1 MNSIAL
7 EDAIRTR
14 IISAATAVAISTQG
28 VYPTIAPEGIEVKS
42 GNDPLGV
49 FELLSGLVDDNMIEN
64 GLVCQYRVN
73 IYDHRNNGTTAAS
86 TLYDAIIGNGTPDTP
101 PTRGLHRWAATVS
114 GINIS
119 QARLIRVGYGH
130 TGNILH
136 YYLDFEVYAQEA

>member
-1 MNSIAL
+1 MNTITL
-7 EDAIRTR
+7 EDAIRDR
-14 IISAATAVAISTQG
+14 IVTSAALASVQTQG
-28 VYPTIAPEGIEVKS
+28 VFSTIAPEGIEIKQ
-42 GNDPLGV
+42 GNDPLVV
-49 FELLSGLVDDNMIEN
+49 FELLSGLFDDNMIEN
-64 GLVCQYRVN
+64 GLVCQYRVS
-73 IYDHRNNGTTAAS
+73 IYDHRNNGTASAS

-101 PTRGLHRWAATVS
+101 PTRGMHRWAATVS

>member
-1 MNSIAL
+1 VNSIAL
-7 EDAIRTR
+7 EGAIRTR

-28 VYPTIAPEGIEVKS
+28 VYSTIAPEGIEVKS
-42 GNDPLGV
+42 GNDPLVV

-64 GLVCQYRVN
+64 GLVCQYRVS
-73 IYDHRNNGTTAAS
+73 IYDHRGNGTTNAKP
-86 TLYDAIIGNGTPDTP
+86 LYDAIIGNGTPDTP
-101 PTRGLHRWAATVS
+101 PTRGLHRWTATVS
-114 GINIS
+114 GMNIS